1 MAEAPAHAWGVP
13 QLDVAPARLEE
24 RAAASKFACVATT
37 RCAIARSAPPTNK
50 GWLPRAEHFERLGW
64 VKHGS
69 GEACASKS
77 ASLEHPSCLRTS
89 KSVRGPIGK
98 RWPQTAYLFCGTG
111 AQEGM
116 WQLAAFLQKKA
127 HILIRA
133 PLPCSGH
140 CWRLCNLLQ
149 PPAHPLSISFLPAKT
164 QRRAPSMQMKHGH
177 NQAAAC

>member
-24 RAAASKFACVATT
+24 RAAASKFACLATT

-69 GEACASKS
+69 GEARASKS

-98 RWPQTAYLFCGTG
+98 RW
-111 AQEGM
+111 
-116 WQLAAFLQKKA
+116 W
-127 HILIRA
+127 
-133 PLPCSGH
+133 
-140 CWRLCNLLQ
+140 LLS
-149 PPAHPLSISFLPAKT
+149 PSFLK
-164 QRRAPSMQMKHGH
+164 RLMKAL
-177 NQAAAC
+177 N